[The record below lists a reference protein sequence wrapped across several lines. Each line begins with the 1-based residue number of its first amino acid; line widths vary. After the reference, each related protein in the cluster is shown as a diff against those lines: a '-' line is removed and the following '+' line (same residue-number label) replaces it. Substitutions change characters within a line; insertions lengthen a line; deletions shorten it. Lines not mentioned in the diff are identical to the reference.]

1 MVGKRGKGEG
11 ITWKKRD
18 GLERA
23 GGEKSEG
30 IIVGNRGKGKREGI
44 RLEGWGKEGRDNGTE
59 VWVGKKSKNWGLGP
73 GGEEG

>member
-23 GGEKSEG
+23 GTGR
-30 IIVGNRGKGKREGI
+30 VGKRVKG
-44 RLEGWGKEGRDNGTE
+44 
-59 VWVGKKSKNWGLGP
+59 
-73 GGEEG
+73 